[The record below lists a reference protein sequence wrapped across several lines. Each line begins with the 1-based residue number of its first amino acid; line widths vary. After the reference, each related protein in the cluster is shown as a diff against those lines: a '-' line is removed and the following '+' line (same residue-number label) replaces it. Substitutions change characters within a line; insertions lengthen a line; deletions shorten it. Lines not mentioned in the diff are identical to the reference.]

1 MSFRPVPAMAMEL
14 SPSASH
20 GQPCMAMA
28 IHAMAWTR
36 SGLNAG
42 CGAYIGITLG
52 IVDMFEDRRVQL
64 KPEEWKEL
72 YGKFGPNA
80 WPDSDDF
87 QKNWEAALAAAR
99 WGSFSTEDPV
109 PIELYIALQAAIE
122 LPLLRYLLF

>member
-1 MSFRPVPAMAMEL
+1 MSFRQVPAMAMEL

-42 CGAYIGITLG
+42 CGAYIRITLG
-52 IVDMFEDRRVQL
+52 IVDMFEDWVQL

-72 YGKFGPNA
+72 YGEFGPKA
-80 WPDSDDF
+80 WPDSDAFLD
-87 QKNWEAALAAAR
+87 NWKAALADAG
-99 WGSFSTEDPV
+99 WGSYSIEDPV
-109 PIELYIALQAAIE
+109 PIELYIELQASIE

>member
-1 MSFRPVPAMAMEL
+1 
-14 SPSASH
+14 
-20 GQPCMAMA
+20 MA

-52 IVDMFEDRRVQL
+52 IVDMFEDRVQL

-72 YGKFGPNA
+72 YGEFGPKA
-80 WPDSDDF
+80 WPDSDAFLD
-87 QKNWEAALAAAR
+87 NWKAALADAG
-99 WGSFSTEDPV
+99 WGSYSIEDPV
-109 PIELYIALQAAIE
+109 PIELYIELQASIE

>member
-1 MSFRPVPAMAMEL
+1 
-14 SPSASH
+14 
-20 GQPCMAMA
+20 MA

-52 IVDMFEDRRVQL
+52 IVDMFEDWVQL

-72 YGKFGPNA
+72 YGEFGPKA

-87 QKNWEAALAAAR
+87 WDNWNAALADAG
-99 WGSFSTEDPV
+99 WGSYSIEDPV
-109 PIELYIALQAAIE
+109 PIELYIELQAAIE
-122 LPLLRYLLF
+122 LPLLQYLLF

>member
-1 MSFRPVPAMAMEL
+1 MDTQWLECR
-14 SPSASH
+14 
-20 GQPCMAMA
+20 
-28 IHAMAWTR
+28 IW
-36 SGLNAG
+36 GL
-42 CGAYIGITLG
+42 YWDYTLG
-52 IVDMFEDRRVQL
+52 IVDMFEDWVKL
-64 KPEEWKEL
+64 EPEEWKEL

-87 QKNWEAALAAAR
+87 QKNWEAALAGAG